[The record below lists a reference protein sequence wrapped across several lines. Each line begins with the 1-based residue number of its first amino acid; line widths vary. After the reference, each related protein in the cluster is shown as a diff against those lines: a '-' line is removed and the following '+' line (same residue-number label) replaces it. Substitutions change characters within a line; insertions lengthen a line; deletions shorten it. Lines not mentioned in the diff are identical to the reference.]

1 MKLVRILLILALAVS
16 LLAVTACDKNPPAD
30 TTEDTTAA
38 VEGVTTEAPADVPAA
53 KVVVTLTVKDQDG
66 NVMPEAVL
74 TKAAI
79 FQMSLLWS

>member
-38 VEGVTTEAPADVPAA
+38 GDNRYFV
-53 KVVVTLTVKDQDG
+53 
-66 NVMPEAVL
+66 
-74 TKAAI
+74 
-79 FQMSLLWS
+79 FQINFHHSSPYFDKFL